1 MYDKKDLNR
10 KTYDITAS
18 WAGPNMQ
25 NGGIK
30 KKILYLHTCEI
41 KIFFPTPLYILK
53 KIKYMIMVMNFTLF
67 FNR

>member
-10 KTYDITAS
+10 KTYDMSGALYAK
-18 WAGPNMQ
+18 WRNLK
-25 NGGIK
+25 N
-30 KKILYLHTCEI
+30 KILYLHTCEL